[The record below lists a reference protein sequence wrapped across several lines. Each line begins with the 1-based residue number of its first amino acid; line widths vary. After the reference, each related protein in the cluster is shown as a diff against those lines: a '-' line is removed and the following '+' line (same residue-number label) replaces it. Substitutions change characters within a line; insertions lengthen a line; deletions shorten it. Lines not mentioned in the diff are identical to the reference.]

1 MTIEVT
7 HSDGILTI
15 RFNRA
20 EKKNAITAA
29 MYQAMADAL
38 GRAETDP
45 EVRVVLF
52 AGSGDAFTAGNDLKD
67 FLADPPNSLDAPVYQ
82 FLRRLST
89 AEKILMA
96 AVKGAAVGIGTTML
110 LHCDLV
116 LAGSSAK
123 FALPFVTLGLVP
135 EAASSL
141 LLPRLI
147 GHQRTAELLL
157 LAEPFDAAKA
167 QSFGLVNKVV
177 DDDDLE
183 AAALAVARKIAQ
195 RPPAAVRLTKKLL
208 KSAATT
214 VAGRMEEEGRHLAT
228 QLLSA
233 EFQEAATAFFEKRPP
248 DFSRFS

>member
-7 HSDGILTI
+7 LADGILTI

-38 GRAETDP
+38 GRAEADP

-52 AGSGDAFTAGNDLKD
+52 AGRGDAFTAGNDLKD

-177 DDDDLE
+177 DDDEVE
-183 AAALAVARKIAQ
+183 AAALAMARKIAQ

-208 KSAATT
+208 KSAAST
-214 VAGRMEEEGRHLAT
+214 VAGRMEEEGQDLAA

>member
-233 EFQEAATAFFEKRPP
+233 EFHEAATAFFEKRPP